1 MATGY
6 DRLSRVV
13 TGLPVGR
20 AFLLTDRSD
29 VRWLSGFS
37 GSNGWV
43 VAVGNECW
51 LVTDGRYV
59 DQAAQQTRDHG
70 FECSIVEARAQTQMV
85 QEVGRRVSGSIAV
98 RGSAISWTLH
108 DDLVAAGLPPEDH
121 EETLARCRRVKDA
134 EEIAAMSRAA
144 EIADRA
150 LAEII
155 ATFTHGTRE
164 RDLRDE
170 LEYRMRKLGADG
182 PSYET
187 IVASGPVNSA
197 RPHHQP
203 TDRLLEHGDSLIID
217 VGALVDGYHSDMT
230 RTFFIGTPPSELAE
244 IYDIVAQAQE
254 AGLRTVRAGAPGFDV
269 DAACRQVFEAAGRL
283 DLYPHGTGH
292 GVGLDI
298 HEEPFFGPRCQTTLS
313 AGEVVTVEPGLYRG
327 GLGGVRIEDLVL
339 VTEDGCRILTR
350 HPKDLRCLP

>member
-1 MATGY
+1 MGTGI

-13 TGLPVGR
+13 AALPVGR

-29 VRWLSGFS
+29 VRWISGFT
-37 GSNGWV
+37 GSNGWIV
-43 VAVGNECW
+43 VVGNECW
-51 LVTDGRYV
+51 LVTDGRYIE
-59 DQAAQQTRDHG
+59 QAAQQTQDHG

-85 QEVGRRVSGSIAV
+85 QEVARRVSGSIAV

-108 DDLVAAGLPPEDH
+108 DDLVALGLQPEDH
-121 EETLARCRRVKDA
+121 EETLASCRRVKDA
-134 EEIAAMSRAA
+134 DEIAAISLAA

-150 LAEII
+150 LAEVIT
-155 ATFTHGTRE
+155 TFTHGTRE
-164 RDLRDE
+164 RDLRDD
-170 LEYRMRKLGADG
+170 LEYRMRRLGADG

-187 IVASGPVNSA
+187 IVASGPAHSA

-203 TDRLLEHGDSLIID
+203 TDRLLEDGDSLIID
-217 VGALVDGYHSDMT
+217 VGALLDGYHSDMT

-244 IYDIVAQAQE
+244 IYEVVAQAQE

-269 DAACRQVFEAAGRL
+269 DAACRRVFEDAGRL

-313 AGEVVTVEPGLYRG
+313 VGEVVTVEPGLYRG